1 MSFCPCHK
9 VLELINMRTKR
20 LTATHVIKSETHAS
34 WVKLLCLVSIKM
46 FKCYF
51 LVIICGEKSKLGYG
65 TWWAVVSSNWH
76 MRTSQNNISQDSP
89 ITRVRVNR
97 RELPTND
104 FNSVDYSIE
113 TRRYVIHRIKKR
125 TKALGP
131 MTLQVPERAH
141 KGHRH
146 KLHFDQYMF
155 HPPLLSVCDLL

>member
-1 MSFCPCHK
+1 
-9 VLELINMRTKR
+9 
-20 LTATHVIKSETHAS
+20 
-34 WVKLLCLVSIKM
+34 
-46 FKCYF
+46 
-51 LVIICGEKSKLGYG
+51 
-65 TWWAVVSSNWH
+65 

-155 HPPLLSVCDLL
+155 HPPFAVGL